1 MNIIVAVDKKW
12 GIGNKGKLLVS
23 IPRDKKLF
31 REETTGKVIIM
42 GHNTLLSLPGAQ
54 PLAGR
59 KNIVLSR
66 DKSLS
71 IKGATVLNSVDA
83 CIDYLRK
90 NNIKDS
96 DVFVIGGESVYNDFL
111 PYCDVAHITYIDYEY
126 EADRHFL
133 NLDISNEW
141 SLVLETEEETYFDI
155 PYTFRLYKRK
165 EIGFSYIRV

>member
-42 GHNTLLSLPGAQ
+42 GHNTLLSRPGAQ

-59 KNIVLSR
+59 ENIVLSR

-83 CIDYLRK
+83 CIDYLKK

-165 EIGFSYIRV
+165 

>member
-42 GHNTLLSLPGAQ
+42 GHNTLLSLPGSQ

-83 CIDYLRK
+83 CMDYLKK

-165 EIGFSYIRV
+165 

>member
-59 KNIVLSR
+59 ENIVLSR

-111 PYCDVAHITYIDYEY
+111 PYCDIAHITYIDYEY

-165 EIGFSYIRV
+165 

>member
-12 GIGNKGKLLVS
+12 GIGNKGILLVS

-42 GHNTLLSLPGAQ
+42 GHNTLLSLPGSQ

-165 EIGFSYIRV
+165 

>member
-1 MNIIVAVDKKW
+1 MNIIVSVDKKW

-42 GHNTLLSLPGAQ
+42 GHNTLLSLPGSQ

-66 DKSLS
+66 DKSLF

-83 CIDYLRK
+83 CMDYLKK

-165 EIGFSYIRV
+165 

>member
-1 MNIIVAVDKKW
+1 MNIIVSVDKKW

-42 GHNTLLSLPGAQ
+42 GHNTLLSLPGSQ

-59 KNIVLSR
+59 ENIVLSR

-83 CIDYLRK
+83 CMDYLKK

-165 EIGFSYIRV
+165 

>member
-42 GHNTLLSLPGAQ
+42 GHNTLLSLPGSQ

-111 PYCDVAHITYIDYEY
+111 PYCDIAHITYIDYEY

-155 PYTFRLYKRK
+155 SYTFRLYKRK
-165 EIGFSYIRV
+165 

>member
-42 GHNTLLSLPGAQ
+42 GHNTLLSLPGSQ

-83 CIDYLRK
+83 CMDYLRK

-155 PYTFRLYKRK
+155 P
-165 EIGFSYIRV
+165 

>member
-1 MNIIVAVDKKW
+1 M
-12 GIGNKGKLLVS
+12 VS

-42 GHNTLLSLPGAQ
+42 GHNTLLSLPGSQ

-71 IKGATVLNSVDA
+71 IKGATVLNGVDA
-83 CIDYLRK
+83 CMDYLKK

-165 EIGFSYIRV
+165 

>member
-42 GHNTLLSLPGAQ
+42 GHNTLLSLPGSQ

-111 PYCDVAHITYIDYEY
+111 PYCDIAHITYIDYEY

-165 EIGFSYIRV
+165 

>member
-23 IPRDKKLF
+23 IPRDKKIF

-42 GHNTLLSLPGAQ
+42 GHNTLLSLPGSQ

-111 PYCDVAHITYIDYEY
+111 PYCDIAHITYIDYEY

-165 EIGFSYIRV
+165 

>member
-42 GHNTLLSLPGAQ
+42 GHSTLLSLPGSQ

-111 PYCDVAHITYIDYEY
+111 PYCDIAHITYIDYEY

-165 EIGFSYIRV
+165 

>member
-1 MNIIVAVDKKW
+1 MNIIVVVDKKW

-42 GHNTLLSLPGAQ
+42 GHNTLLSLPGSQ

-111 PYCDVAHITYIDYEY
+111 PYCDIAHITYIDYEY

-165 EIGFSYIRV
+165 

>member
-133 NLDISNEW
+133 NLDISDEW

-165 EIGFSYIRV
+165 

>member
-42 GHNTLLSLPGAQ
+42 GHNTLLSLPGSQ

-66 DKSLS
+66 DSSLS

-83 CIDYLRK
+83 CIDYLNK

-111 PYCDVAHITYIDYEY
+111 PYCDIAHITYIDYEY

-165 EIGFSYIRV
+165 

>member
-59 KNIVLSR
+59 ENIVLSR
-66 DKSLS
+66 DSSLS

-165 EIGFSYIRV
+165 

>member
-23 IPRDKKLF
+23 IPRDKKLL

-42 GHNTLLSLPGAQ
+42 GHNTLLSLPGSQ

-165 EIGFSYIRV
+165 

>member
-59 KNIVLSR
+59 ENIVLSR

-83 CIDYLRK
+83 CMDYLKK

-165 EIGFSYIRV
+165 

>member
-1 MNIIVAVDKKW
+1 MNIIVSVDKKW

-42 GHNTLLSLPGAQ
+42 GHNTLLSLPGSQ

-59 KNIVLSR
+59 ENIVLSR
-66 DKSLS
+66 DSSLS

-83 CIDYLRK
+83 CIDYLKK

-111 PYCDVAHITYIDYEY
+111 PYCDIAHITYIDYEY

-133 NLDISNEW
+133 NLDMSDEW
-141 SLVLETEEETYFDI
+141 GLVLETEEETYFDI

-165 EIGFSYIRV
+165 

>member
-42 GHNTLLSLPGAQ
+42 GHNTLLSLPGSQ

-59 KNIVLSR
+59 ENIVLSR

-83 CIDYLRK
+83 CMDYLKK

-141 SLVLETEEETYFDI
+141 GLVLETEEETYFDI

-165 EIGFSYIRV
+165 

>member
-31 REETTGKVIIM
+31 REATTGKVIIM
-42 GHNTLLSLPGAQ
+42 GPNTLLSLPGSQ

-111 PYCDVAHITYIDYEY
+111 PYCDIAHITYIDYEY

-165 EIGFSYIRV
+165 

>member
-59 KNIVLSR
+59 DNIVLSR

-165 EIGFSYIRV
+165 

>member
-1 MNIIVAVDKKW
+1 MNIIVSVDKKW

-59 KNIVLSR
+59 ENIVLSR

-83 CIDYLRK
+83 CMDYLKK

-111 PYCDVAHITYIDYEY
+111 PYCDVAHITYIDYEH

-165 EIGFSYIRV
+165 

>member
-42 GHNTLLSLPGAQ
+42 GHNTLLSLPGSQ

-59 KNIVLSR
+59 ENIVLSR

-71 IKGATVLNSVDA
+71 IKGATVFNSVDA

-165 EIGFSYIRV
+165 

>member
-1 MNIIVAVDKKW
+1 MNIIVSVDKKW

-42 GHNTLLSLPGAQ
+42 GHNTLLSLPGSQ

-66 DKSLS
+66 DSSLS

-83 CIDYLRK
+83 CIDYLNK

-96 DVFVIGGESVYNDFL
+96 DVFVIGGESVYNAFL

-165 EIGFSYIRV
+165 

>member
-1 MNIIVAVDKKW
+1 MNIIVSVDKKW

-42 GHNTLLSLPGAQ
+42 GHNTLLSLPGSQ

-90 NNIKDS
+90 NNIKDN

-165 EIGFSYIRV
+165 

>member
-59 KNIVLSR
+59 ENIVLSR

-83 CIDYLRK
+83 CIDYLGK

-111 PYCDVAHITYIDYEY
+111 PYCDIAHITYIDYEY

-165 EIGFSYIRV
+165 

>member
-1 MNIIVAVDKKW
+1 MNIIVSVDKKW

-42 GHNTLLSLPGAQ
+42 GHNTLLSLPGSQ

-59 KNIVLSR
+59 ENIVLSR
-66 DKSLS
+66 DSSLS

-83 CIDYLRK
+83 CMDYLKK

-111 PYCDVAHITYIDYEY
+111 PYCDIAHITYIDYEY

-133 NLDISNEW
+133 NLDMSDEW
-141 SLVLETEEETYFDI
+141 GLVLETEEETYFDI

-165 EIGFSYIRV
+165 

>member
-42 GHNTLLSLPGAQ
+42 GHNTLLSLPGSQ

-59 KNIVLSR
+59 ENIVLSR

-111 PYCDVAHITYIDYEY
+111 PYCDIAHITYIDYEY

-133 NLDISNEW
+133 NLDMSDEW
-141 SLVLETEEETYFDI
+141 GLVLETEEETYFDI

-165 EIGFSYIRV
+165 

>member
-23 IPRDKKLF
+23 IPRDKKRF

-42 GHNTLLSLPGAQ
+42 GHNTLLSLPGSQ

-111 PYCDVAHITYIDYEY
+111 PYCDIAHITYIDYEY

-165 EIGFSYIRV
+165 

>member
-59 KNIVLSR
+59 ENIVLSR
-66 DKSLS
+66 DSSLS

-83 CIDYLRK
+83 CIDYLKK

-111 PYCDVAHITYIDYEY
+111 PYCDVAHVTYIDYEY

-165 EIGFSYIRV
+165 